1 MEHKFSAHVQAKV
14 EEKFLS
20 HESDDGFVFYRPN
33 KVKALRIA
41 YSG

>member
-1 MEHKFSAHVQAKV
+1 MYRRHVQAKV
-14 EEKFLS
+14 EEKFHS